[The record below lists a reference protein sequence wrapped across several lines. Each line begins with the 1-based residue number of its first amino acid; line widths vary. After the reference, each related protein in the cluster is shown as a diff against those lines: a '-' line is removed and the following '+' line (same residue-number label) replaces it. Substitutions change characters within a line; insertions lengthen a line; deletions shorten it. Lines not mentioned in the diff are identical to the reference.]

1 MCRLKFKIRRSS
13 SSSNYTKLKITQK
26 GDIYYLRGSY
36 REKQKKYND
45 VNIVC
50 LDNVY

>member
-1 MCRLKFKIRRSS
+1 MCRLKFKIRRSSS

-36 REKQKKYND
+36 RKKEAEKIQ
-45 VNIVC
+45 
-50 LDNVY
+50 

>member
-1 MCRLKFKIRRSS
+1 MCRLKFKIRRS

-36 REKQKKYND
+36 RKKKQKKYND